1 MSERE
6 REWNT
11 DNGKEKRDGKRKIE
25 RNMQRGKWGGKMI
38 RKKEHEALL
47 PASAARKRAERRR
60 GGAKSERL
68 NTGEERLDMESGAK

>member
-1 MSERE
+1 MERGRE
-6 REWNT
+6 RWKKKNRAKYAE
-11 DNGKEKRDGKRKIE
+11 GKV
-25 RNMQRGKWGGKMI
+25 GGKMI

-68 NTGEERLDMESGAK
+68 NTRGKVGH

>member
-6 REWNT
+6 RERVWNT
-11 DNGKEKRDGKRKIE
+11 DNGKGEREMEKEKSSEIC
-25 RNMQRGKWGGKMI
+25 RGKVRGKMI

-68 NTGEERLDMESGAK
+68 NTRGKVGH